1 MTLVDLR
8 ETPIVSIT
16 ETGIRTT
23 DRDYPLDMIVYA
35 TGFDAMTGSLSRID
49 IRGRD
54 GRELRAEW
62 AGGPR
67 TYLGLGVDGF
77 PNMFIL
83 TGPAAPAAREHG
95 ARCGTA
101 RRLAPG
107 LLDRAEA
114 DGVVTI
120 EANADAVE
128 SWVRECNA
136 LAEKTLFLQAN
147 SWYLGANIPGKPR
160 VFMPYIGGFAVYGR
174 DSRRCCRRGLR
185 GFTLAR
191 ADGADGGDGADGAYG
206 GDGQVRQAA
215 PLTSSSRGRLA

>member
-1 MTLVDLR
+1 
-8 ETPIVSIT
+8 
-16 ETGIRTT
+16 
-23 DRDYPLDMIVYA
+23 
-35 TGFDAMTGSLSRID
+35 MTGSLSRID
-49 IRGRD
+49 IRGRG

-83 TGPAAPAAREHG
+83 TGPGSPGPLANMVLG
-95 ARCGTA
+95 CGTA
-101 RRLAPG
+101 LDWLTG

-136 LAEKTLFLQAN
+136 LAERTLFLQAN

-160 VFMPYIGGFAVYGR
+160 GLHAVHR
-174 DSRRCCRRGLR
+174 RLRRLRPSSRRCCR
-185 GFTLAR
+185 
-191 ADGADGGDGADGAYG
+191 
-206 GDGQVRQAA
+206 
-215 PLTSSSRGRLA
+215 

>member
-1 MTLVDLR
+1 
-8 ETPIVSIT
+8 
-16 ETGIRTT
+16 
-23 DRDYPLDMIVYA
+23 
-35 TGFDAMTGSLSRID
+35 
-49 IRGRD
+49 
-54 GRELRAEW
+54 
-62 AGGPR
+62 
-67 TYLGLGVDGF
+67 
-77 PNMFIL
+77 MFIL
-83 TGPAAPAAREHG
+83 TGPGSPGPLANMVLG
-95 ARCGTA
+95 AEQHVDWLT
-101 RRLAPG
+101 G

-174 DSRRCCRRGLR
+174 VLEDVAAEDYG

-191 ADGADGGDGADGAYG
+191 ADGADGADG

-215 PLTSSSRGRLA
+215 SLAASSRGRLA